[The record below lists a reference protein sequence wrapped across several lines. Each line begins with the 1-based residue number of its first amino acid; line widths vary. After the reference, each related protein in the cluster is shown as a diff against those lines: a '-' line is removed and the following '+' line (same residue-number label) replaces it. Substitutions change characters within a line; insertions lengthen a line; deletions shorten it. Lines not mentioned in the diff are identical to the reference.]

1 MRELKS
7 NWRLYYV
14 QDASFEGVYDVSQ
27 YPFLSNIS
35 LPTCLEKE
43 LFRNGILGDPYFG
56 TNAWDYEKY
65 EDYHQIYVYRFQ
77 KKKGMN
83 YLYFEGVDT
92 IADIYINDV
101 KIGTSSNSFLPFS
114 LKLPSLK
121 DGLNVLKVHIHPNV
135 LEGKKF
141 SLEGIHVAQKYQYE
155 GLHIRKRASS
165 YGWDILTRTVL
176 GGIWKK
182 VYFLEKVDILK
193 NTRITLE
200 SFKKDEVKLRFS
212 FETEEKNLVYK
223 VRAKCRDSSFFFETK
238 GPYELLLKKP
248 YLWNIRGYGE
258 ANLYEVEVEV
268 YRRGLLLETHRF
280 NYGIREVKLKRSSF
294 VEEGGS
300 FEFYINDQKVFLLG
314 TNWVPTDALKGIDD
328 KRMKKAMKLLLDLR
342 CNALRVWGG
351 GSYES
356 DAFYDFCDKNGIFV
370 WQDFMMA
377 CATYP
382 QDEVFQKAIRLE
394 AAYQVKRLRN
404 HPSICLWAGDNE
416 SDFAYFYW
424 TGTHFS
430 PNKENFL
437 TRKVLP
443 ELLKEEDAERPYLP
457 SSPYLDL
464 EAEKMP
470 GTSLSEDHA
479 WGPRDYFK
487 GDYYRNVACYFAS
500 EMGYHALNS
509 PKSLRKFLKEPW
521 PLFTLK
527 DEKRVPTLE
536 YLCHST
542 SVRPDYES
550 PYAYRI
556 ELLDNQVATLF
567 KKKPE
572 NLKDYSFAS
581 QISQAEALKYFIERM
596 RKDMKR
602 NGGILWWNLLDG
614 WPQVSDA
621 IVDYYFDKKLAYE
634 YVKRSQDD
642 LLLFMDEGENL
653 DLFVSNRLGV
663 GKEVTATVFD
673 AKTKEVLLSEN
684 ISVHPYSSKKIHSF
698 SRDDEK
704 KLFILRLADESGKV
718 YWNHYYSNIL
728 SIDFDD
734 YVSLMRKWH
743 LLKKKMR

>member
-1 MRELKS
+1 MKELKN

-14 QDASFEGVYDVSQ
+14 QDASFKGVSDLSK
-27 YPFLSNIS
+27 YPYLSNVS
-35 LPTCLEKE
+35 LPTCFEKE
-43 LFRNGILGDPYFG
+43 LFRHGILGDPYFG
-56 TNAWDYEKY
+56 TNAWDYEEY

-77 KKKGMN
+77 KRKGMN
-83 YLYFEGVDT
+83 YLRFEGIDT
-92 IADIYINDV
+92 VADIYLNDA
-101 KIGTSSNSFLPFS
+101 KIGTSSNSFLPLT
-114 LKLPSLK
+114 LKLSSLK

-135 LEGKKF
+135 LEGKKYD
-141 SLEGIHVAQKYQYE
+141 LEGIHVAQKYQYE

-176 GGIWKK
+176 GGLWKK
-182 VYFLEKVDILK
+182 VYFLEKVDVLE
-193 NTRITLE
+193 NVRIELT
-200 SFKKDEVKLRFS
+200 SFKKEEVDLHFS
-212 FETEEKNLVYK
+212 FESKEENLTYK
-223 VRAKCRDSSFFFETK
+223 VYGKCRDSIFSFKTQK
-238 GPYELLLKKP
+238 AYELTLKNP

-258 ANLYEVEVEV
+258 PNLYEIEIEV
-268 YRRGLLLETHRF
+268 YRDGLLLETHRF
-280 NYGIREVKLKRSSF
+280 NYGIREIKLKRSSF

-300 FEFYINDQKVFLLG
+300 FEFYINGQKVFLLG

-328 KRMKKAMKLLLDLR
+328 KRMRKAMKLLLDLK

-382 QDEVFQKAIRLE
+382 QDDAFQKAIRQE
-394 AAYQVKRLRN
+394 ATYEIKRLRN

-416 SDFAYFYW
+416 NDFAYFYW

-430 PNKENFL
+430 PNLENLL

-443 ELLKEEDAERPYLP
+443 EVLKGEDTERPYLP
-457 SSPYLDL
+457 SSPYLDE
-464 EAEKMP
+464 EAEANP
-470 GTSLSEDHA
+470 GIALSEDHT

-487 GDYYRNVACYFAS
+487 GDYYRNVSCYFAS
-500 EMGYHALNS
+500 EVGYHALNS
-509 PKSLRKFLKEPW
+509 PKSLKKFLKEPW
-521 PLFTLK
+521 PLFTK
-527 DEKRVPTLE
+527 KEGEEVPTLE
-536 YLCHST
+536 YLCHAT
-542 SVRPDYES
+542 SVRPDYDS

-556 ELLDNQVATLF
+556 KLLDSQVETLF
-567 KKKPE
+567 NKKPE
-572 NLKDYSFAS
+572 NLKDYSLAS

-614 WPQVSDA
+614 WPQISDA

-642 LLLFMDEGENL
+642 LLLLMDEDKEL
-653 DLFVSNRLGV
+653 DLYVSNRLGI

-673 AKTKEVLLSEN
+673 AKTKGILFSEKVN
-684 ISVHPYSSKKIHSF
+684 IHPYSSKKIHSF
-698 SRDDEK
+698 PHNEEK
-704 KLFILRLADESGKV
+704 KLFILRLVDENGKV
-718 YWNHYYSNIL
+718 YWNHFYTNII
-728 SIDFDD
+728 SIDFGE
-734 YVSLMRKWH
+734 YVSLMRKLH
-743 LLKKKMR
+743 LLHKKM